1 MILCR
6 VLGNAV
12 ATVKHPSYVGHT
24 ILICQP
30 VKADGTT
37 KLGTSFLAQDSV
49 QAGIGDLVLC
59 AREGN
64 TARQLLGNDSDP
76 FHAVVAA
83 IVDEI
88 VKGEQVTL
96 GPAPQDVS

>member
-12 ATVKHPSYVGHT
+12 ATVKHPAYEGKKV
-24 ILICQP
+24 LVVQP
-30 VKADGTT
+30 LAQDGRAP
-37 KLGTSFLAQDSV
+37 LGAGFLAVDSV
-49 QAGIGDLVLC
+49 QAGPGDLVLV

-64 TARQLLGNDSDP
+64 AARQVLGSDTDP
-76 FHAVVAA
+76 FHSVILG

-88 VKGEQVTL
+88 SL
-96 GPAPQDVS
+96 G